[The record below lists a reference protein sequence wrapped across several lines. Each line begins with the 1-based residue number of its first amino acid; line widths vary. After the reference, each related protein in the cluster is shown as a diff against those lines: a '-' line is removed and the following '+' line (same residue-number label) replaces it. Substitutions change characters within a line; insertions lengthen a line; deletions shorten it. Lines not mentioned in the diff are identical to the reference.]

1 MLKQEIV
8 SWRDSMNVFY
18 TLNARKIKQGVLI
31 LVISFFTALFIFTG
45 SLSALPVFST
55 EDGPKAIYKGDQG
68 ISLTFNVGW
77 GDEKAEP
84 ILEELKKQGVQSA
97 TFFLSGAWAERH
109 PDIVEKINKQ
119 GYEIGSLGYAYK
131 DYSEMED
138 AKVRQDIL
146 KAQEVFEKLN
156 IKDVTLLRMPTGHFD
171 KRVLSIA
178 DKLGLTVVHW
188 SVNSQDWTN
197 PGADQIVKNVS
208 AAKKGDIVLLH
219 ASDSAKQTQNA
230 LPQIVKSLKSKGEFI
245 SVSEMIANGKT
256 KTTLIP

>member
-1 MLKQEIV
+1 
-8 SWRDSMNVFY
+8 MNVFY
-18 TLNARKIKQGVLI
+18 TLNARKVKQGVLI

-55 EDGPKAIYKGDQG
+55 EEGPKAIYKGDKG
-68 ISLTFNVGW
+68 VSLTFNVGW
-77 GDEKAEP
+77 GDEKTEP
-84 ILEELKKQGVQSA
+84 ILEELEKQGVQSA

-131 DYSEMED
+131 DYSDMDD
-138 AKVRQDIL
+138 AKVIQDL
-146 KAQEVFEKLN
+146 QKAQEVFTKLN
-156 IKDVTLLRMPTGHFD
+156 IKDVNLLRMPTGHFD

-178 DKLGLTVVHW
+178 DKLGYTVVHW

-197 PGADQIVKNVS
+197 PGVEQIVENVS
-208 AAKKGDIVLLH
+208 SAKKGDIVLLH
-219 ASDSAKQTQNA
+219 ASDSAKQTEKA
-230 LPQIVKSLKSKGEFI
+230 LPEIVKSLKSKGDFI

-256 KTTLIP
+256 KTTLVP

>member
-1 MLKQEIV
+1 
-8 SWRDSMNVFY
+8 MNVFY
-18 TLNARKIKQGVLI
+18 TLNGRKVKQGILI

-55 EDGPKAIYKGDQG
+55 DDGPKAIYKGDKG
-68 ISLTFNVGW
+68 VSLTFNVGW

-84 ILEELKKQGVQSA
+84 ILDELEKQGVQSA

-131 DYSEMED
+131 DYSDMED
-138 AKVRQDIL
+138 AKVVQDL
-146 KAQEVFEKLN
+146 QKAQEVFTKLN
-156 IKDVTLLRMPTGHFD
+156 VKDVKLLRVPTGHFD

-178 DKLGLTVVHW
+178 DKLGYTVVHW

-197 PGADQIVKNVS
+197 PGVEQIVENVS

-219 ASDSAKQTQNA
+219 ASDSAKQTEKA
-230 LPQIVKSLKSKGEFI
+230 LPEIVKSLKSKGDFI
-245 SVSEMIANGKT
+245 SVSEMIANGNT

>member
-1 MLKQEIV
+1 
-8 SWRDSMNVFY
+8 MNVFY
-18 TLNARKIKQGVLI
+18 TLNGRKVKQGILI

-45 SLSALPVFST
+45 SLSALPVIST
-55 EDGPKAIYKGDQG
+55 DDGPKAIYKGDKG
-68 ISLTFNVGW
+68 VSLTFNVGW

-84 ILEELKKQGVQSA
+84 ILNALEKQGVQSA

-109 PDIVEKINKQ
+109 PDLVEKINKQ

-131 DYSEMED
+131 DYSDMD
-138 AKVRQDIL
+138 DGKVIQDL
-146 KAQEVFEKLN
+146 QKAQEVFTKLN
-156 IKDVTLLRMPTGHFD
+156 VKDVKLLRMPTGHFD

-178 DKLGLTVVHW
+178 DKLGYTVVHW

-197 PGADQIVKNVS
+197 PGVEQIVENVS

-219 ASDSAKQTQNA
+219 ASDSAKQTEKA
-230 LPQIVKSLKSKGEFI
+230 LPEIVKSLKSKGDFI

>member
-1 MLKQEIV
+1 
-8 SWRDSMNVFY
+8 MNVFY
-18 TLNARKIKQGVLI
+18 TLNGRKVKQGILI

-55 EDGPKAIYKGDQG
+55 DDGPKAIYKGDKG
-68 ISLTFNVGW
+68 VSLTFNVGW

-84 ILEELKKQGVQSA
+84 ILDELEKQGVQSA

-131 DYSEMED
+131 DYSDMED
-138 AKVRQDIL
+138 AKVVQDL
-146 KAQEVFEKLN
+146 QKAQEVFTKLN
-156 IKDVTLLRMPTGHFD
+156 VKDVKLLRMPTGHFD

-178 DKLGLTVVHW
+178 DKLGYTVVHW

-197 PGADQIVKNVS
+197 PGVEQIVENVS

-219 ASDSAKQTQNA
+219 ASDSAKQTEKA
-230 LPQIVKSLKSKGEFI
+230 LPEIVKSLKSKGDFI
-245 SVSEMIANGKT
+245 SVSEMIANGNT

>member
-1 MLKQEIV
+1 
-8 SWRDSMNVFY
+8 MNVFY
-18 TLNARKIKQGVLI
+18 TLNGRKVKQGILI

-55 EDGPKAIYKGDQG
+55 DDGPKAIYKGDKG
-68 ISLTFNVGW
+68 VSLTFNVGW

-84 ILEELKKQGVQSA
+84 ILDELEKQGVQSA

-131 DYSEMED
+131 DYSDMED
-138 AKVRQDIL
+138 AKVVQDL
-146 KAQEVFEKLN
+146 QKAQEVFTKLN
-156 IKDVTLLRMPTGHFD
+156 VKDVKLLRMPTGHFD
-171 KRVLSIA
+171 KRVISIA
-178 DKLGLTVVHW
+178 DKLGYTVVHW

-197 PGADQIVKNVS
+197 PGVEQIVENVS

-219 ASDSAKQTQNA
+219 ASDSAKQTEKA
-230 LPQIVKSLKSKGEFI
+230 LPEIVKSLKSKGDFI
-245 SVSEMIANGKT
+245 SVSEMIANGNT